1 MVTFKK
7 ISKPNKKSVS
17 IEEMV
22 LFSRQKFQNNYLLAV
37 LLVDLF
43 DNFGIDIRSKLG
55 ERKNEKISCIINRCI
70 GAFCM

>member
-7 ISKPNKKSVS
+7 ISKPNKKSAS
-17 IEEMV
+17 IV
-22 LFSRQKFQNNYLLAV
+22 DTALFSVQKFQNNCLLAV